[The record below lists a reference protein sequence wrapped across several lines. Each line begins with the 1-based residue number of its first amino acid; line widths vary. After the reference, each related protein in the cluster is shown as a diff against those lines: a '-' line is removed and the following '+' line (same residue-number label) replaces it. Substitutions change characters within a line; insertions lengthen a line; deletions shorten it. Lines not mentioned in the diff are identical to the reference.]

1 MFAFMVMP
9 FGRKST
15 QAEPG
20 KGPAEI
26 DFNALWDKAFFP
38 VLVELGYK
46 PVRADQELDALI
58 IHQMVERLYF
68 SDLVLV
74 DLSTPNGNVYYEL
87 GLRHAMQRTGCA
99 LVAADWSRPLF
110 DVAQMRT
117 IRYPLPSGDI
127 TDDIAR
133 DVREA
138 ISKGIAKMRDG
149 QSPVH
154 YALPDYP
161 DVDISHSRGVH
172 DMVTSLARFQADV
185 RTVRLMPG
193 KQRLG
198 RFDDLQRRYQA
209 SLGVP
214 GIARGLLRLL
224 VESIH
229 KTDDWQR
236 VLDFI
241 EALPDNLAPE
251 AYVREQHALALGKL
265 QRDEEAIV
273 ELLALI
279 EEAGSSSE
287 REGLLGGRCK
297 ALWRAAQKRGDAD
310 AAAHW
315 LEQAIGYYERGMQA
329 DLNDFYP
336 VSNLARLYRCRKS
349 SGDEARALVA
359 LHATS
364 AACERAIQRQSSD
377 PWVRPTFLGVQF
389 DLPDP
394 DKAEQLVEQIR
405 RDGAALW
412 MHDTLL
418 NDLRASLAHVVDAAV
433 HARLIA
439 VIEAIERL
447 A

>member
-38 VLVELGYK
+38 MLVELGYQ

-133 DVREA
+133 DVRQA
-138 ISKGIAKMRDG
+138 ISAGIAKMRDG

-154 YALPDYP
+154 HALPDYP
-161 DVDISHSRGVH
+161 DVDISRSRGVR
-172 DMVTSLARFQADV
+172 DMVTSLARFQADI
-185 RTVRLMPG
+185 RTVRMMPR
-193 KQRLG
+193 KERLG
-198 RFDDLQRRYQA
+198 RFDDLQRRYHT

-224 VESIH
+224 LESIN
-229 KTDDWQR
+229 KADDWPR
-236 VLDFI
+236 ALAFI
-241 EALPDNLAPE
+241 ESLPDNLAPD

-297 ALWRAAQKRGDAD
+297 ALWRAAHVRGDAD

-315 LEQAIGYYERGMQA
+315 LEQAIAYYERGMQA

-336 VSNLARLYRCRKS
+336 LSNLARLYRCRKS
-349 SGDEARALVA
+349 PGDEARALAA

-364 AACERAIQRQSSD
+364 AACERALRRQSSD
-377 PWVRPTFLGVQF
+377 PWIRPTYLGVQF
-389 DLPDP
+389 DLPDA
-394 DKAEQLVEQIR
+394 DKAEHLVEQIR
-405 RDGAALW
+405 KEGAALW
-412 MHDTLL
+412 MHETLL
-418 NDLRASLAHVVDAAV
+418 KDLRASAAQVGDAAV
-433 HARLIA
+433 CARLVA
-439 VIEAIERL
+439 VIEAVERL